1 MGCKTGI
8 CILAVRRSVRMH
20 STEHHLSALS
30 ICTLCPNVIPGEE
43 MGLGQELMANSGVG
57 GMGKR
62 KKRKRKHE
70 MERLKL

>member
-1 MGCKTGI
+1 MTGI

-20 STEHHLSALS
+20 STEQDLSALS

-57 GMGKR
+57 WGGGEEKE
-62 KKRKRKHE
+62 KKACP
-70 MERLKL
+70 KL